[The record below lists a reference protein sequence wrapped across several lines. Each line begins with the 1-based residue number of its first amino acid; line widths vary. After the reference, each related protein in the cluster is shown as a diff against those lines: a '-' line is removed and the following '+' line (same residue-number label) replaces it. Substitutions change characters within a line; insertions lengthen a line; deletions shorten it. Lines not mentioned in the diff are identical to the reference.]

1 MYDMYVCHV
10 CIIYTVEQFSNLEH
24 KILDVF
30 ITYNF
35 FIHWP
40 FLIHNFRNTV
50 RSPHNFT
57 RNTYTMSSGPDLKKY
72 MGKMVGLKLN
82 ANRQVQGMLAGYD
95 QFMNLV
101 IDDAVQI
108 ISSSEQKKLGQIVV
122 RGNSVIRLEHLGK
135 KWAQEQAAK

>member
-1 MYDMYVCHV
+1 MD
-10 CIIYTVEQFSNLEH
+10 IEQFSNLEH